1 MNEQRNKQSQRYLSA
16 GIPLGAGFGVALGL
30 VLMNIF
36 DNPGFFAVGIGI
48 GLCLGTTI
56 GLALDQRKG
65 EDDDCN

>member
-48 GLCLGTTI
+48 GLSLGTTI
-56 GLALDQRKG
+56 GLALDEREGQN
-65 EDDDCN
+65 DDSN